1 MARETG
7 STISAVVQPQRLKV
21 EKKSSSTSRR
31 SSPRKALVPIATQ
44 SPLKQ
49 VEAKGNLSKSKAEL
63 RKGAQN
69 PARRSLV
76 ASSSSGNNKDSQKK
90 SQGDDLTDTNRKK
103 LRTAVYETLLRK
115 NIKEKMPLFR
125 PCFAKLFNICKMYVI
140 ENQINDPESNSKSS
154 MLEICNVHVG
164 SVIGMETMLS
174 KRKK

>member
-1 MARETG
+1 MGKVSSRRCLQRPQKTKEEYTSFLQDNFDRVEKDDFQFSGYKFKGSNLDGSSFSTVEFTQYHDVYYNTGDGAETQDRECKERKDQLVGMARETG

-76 ASSSSGNNKDSQKK
+76 ASSSSGNN
-90 SQGDDLTDTNRKK
+90 
-103 LRTAVYETLLRK
+103 
-115 NIKEKMPLFR
+115 
-125 PCFAKLFNICKMYVI
+125 
-140 ENQINDPESNSKSS
+140 
-154 MLEICNVHVG
+154 
-164 SVIGMETMLS
+164 
-174 KRKK
+174 